1 MSELRVSHRYLLAI
15 PRMPFPSNNSVN
27 SWVQCLSFSFFPGEL
42 VRIYTGVLLLA
53 PTRKLAKKVE
63 KEINESAPYLNTICD
78 YGGVSSVT
86 LQNALS
92 RGVGT
97 PGRTNDLLKVNS
109 LKLGGLNIWSL
120 IKLTM
125 CFRLYLKRVLEVI
138 LGTLHSS
145 GRACF
150 SLQPMPTW
158 VKKMAR
164 KYSDNPLQIDLE

>member
-1 MSELRVSHRYLLAI
+1 
-15 PRMPFPSNNSVN
+15 
-27 SWVQCLSFSFFPGEL
+27 L
-42 VRIYTGVLLLA
+42 VLA

-92 RGVGT
+92 RGVDFVVGT

-109 LKLGGLNIWSL
+109 LKLGGLYIWSL
-120 IKLTM
+120 IKLIM
-125 CFRLYLKRVLEVI
+125 CFVVFEEGFGSYFRNSPFERQSML
-138 LGTLHSS
+138 
-145 GRACF
+145 F
-150 SLQPMPTW
+150 SATMPTW

>member
-1 MSELRVSHRYLLAI
+1 MSS
-15 PRMPFPSNNSVN
+15 M
-27 SWVQCLSFSFFPGEL
+27 SFLWFFSG
-42 VRIYTGVLLLA
+42 RAGTHTGVLVLA

-92 RGVGT
+92 RGVDFVVGT

-109 LKLGGLNIWSL
+109 LKLGGLYIWSL
-120 IKLTM
+120 IKLIM

-150 SLQPMPTW
+150 SLQQCLPGL
-158 VKKMAR
+158 KKWQGNIR
-164 KYSDNPLQIDLE
+164 TILCRLIWNNPVSFLLFLFLFLLSCS

>member
-1 MSELRVSHRYLLAI
+1 MEEQQKQSKWKLDRGRYLGASSLLFSLSVLIPVLDGGDLITLANTWTRKTIAIGI
-15 PRMPFPSNNSVN
+15 PR
-27 SWVQCLSFSFFPGEL
+27 
-42 VRIYTGVLLLA
+42 
-53 PTRKLAKKVE
+53 
-63 KEINESAPYLNTICD
+63 
-78 YGGVSSVT
+78 VSSVT

-125 CFRLYLKRVLEVI
+125 YFRLYLKRVLEVI

-164 KYSDNPLQIDLE
+164 KYSENPLQIDLE